1 MEIIGVIPSRFKST
15 RLEGKPLA
23 DINGKPMVRH
33 VYEAASSAAELH
45 SVVVATDDERIASAV
60 RSFGGRVVMTR
71 ADHACGTDRV
81 AEVVAA
87 SNAGIVVN
95 IQGDEPLLDPLMIDE
110 CVQGL
115 RSNPGV
121 GMCTLVK
128 RVGEETYNDPSVV
141 KVVRDMRGR
150 ALYFTRSLVPYPRF
164 RGPEFQVLEHIGM
177 YAYTREC
184 LERLTRLPQT
194 PLELV
199 EGLEQLRALEHG
211 IAIQVVETKSTRH
224 LVSVDTQEDLER
236 VRLIMAQEVV
246 R

>member
-1 MEIIGVIPSRFKST
+1 MKIIGVIPSRFKSS

-23 DINGKPMVRH
+23 DIHGKPMVRH
-33 VYEAASSAAELH
+33 VYEAASGASELD
-45 SVVVATDDERIASAV
+45 SVVVATDDERIAAAV
-60 RSFGGRVVMTR
+60 RDFGGQVVMTR

-81 AEVVAA
+81 AEVIAKSGA
-87 SNAGIVVN
+87 DIAVN

-115 RSNPGV
+115 KSNPDV

-128 RVGEETYNDPSVV
+128 RVGEETESDASVV
-141 KVVRDMRGR
+141 KVVRDIRGR

-164 RGPEFQVLEHIGM
+164 RLPEFQVLEHIGM

-184 LERLTRLPQT
+184 LERLTQLPQT

-199 EGLEQLRALEHG
+199 EGLEQLRALENG
-211 IAIQVVETKSTRH
+211 IAIQTVTTNSKRA
-224 LVSVDTQEDLER
+224 LVSVDTREDLER
-236 VRLIMAQEVV
+236 VRQIMAGEVA